1 MIKHVHES
9 VTKIKLLSIAHV
21 SFVFYNDLIHQ
32 PHVKNTK
39 EQNSANSPFPN
50 SFFCVHLNVTL
61 LISLSEK

>member
-39 EQNSANSPFPN
+39 EQNS
-50 SFFCVHLNVTL
+50 HLQ
-61 LISLSEK
+61 IRLSQTVFSVSI

>member
-39 EQNSANSPFPN
+39 EQNSHPQ
-50 SFFCVHLNVTL
+50 
-61 LISLSEK
+61 IRLSQTVFSVSI

>member
-9 VTKIKLLSIAHV
+9 VTKIKLLSIAHL

-39 EQNSANSPFPN
+39 EQNS
-50 SFFCVHLNVTL
+50 HLQ
-61 LISLSEK
+61 IRLSQTVFSVSI

>member
-9 VTKIKLLSIAHV
+9 VTKIKLLSIAHL

-39 EQNSANSPFPN
+39 EQNS
-50 SFFCVHLNVTL
+50 HLQ
-61 LISLSEK
+61 IRLSQAVFSVSI

>member
-1 MIKHVHES
+1 MINMIKHVHES

-39 EQNSANSPFPN
+39 EQNS
-50 SFFCVHLNVTL
+50 HLQ
-61 LISLSEK
+61 IRLSQTVFSVSI